1 MAVEQKA
8 YPHPHVNDAWLA
20 RLREDILEPDLPI
33 IDAHHHLWERA
44 VGGLSAAAT
53 EGRRHRRS

>member
-20 RLREDILEPDLPI
+20 RLREDALEPDLAI
-33 IDAHHHLWERA
+33 IDAHLTIC
-44 VGGLSAAAT
+44 GN
-53 EGRRHRRS
+53 GRPAFICCRNCKPM